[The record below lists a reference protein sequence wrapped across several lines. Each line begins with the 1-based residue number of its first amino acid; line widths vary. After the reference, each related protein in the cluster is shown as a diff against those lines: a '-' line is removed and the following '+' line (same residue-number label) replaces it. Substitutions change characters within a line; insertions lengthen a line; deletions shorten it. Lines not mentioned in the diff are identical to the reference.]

1 MQNRKSG
8 LLSIRFFVLLILSF
22 LASESASA
30 PCANLSELFCTVLN
44 DAYMRQGSSLAL
56 RYHNLFCCFYTG
68 DFETTIG
75 Q

>member
-8 LLSIRFFVLLILSF
+8 LLSIHFFVLLILSF

-44 DAYMRQGSSLAL
+44 DSYMRQGSSLAL
-56 RYHNLFCCFYTG
+56 RYRNLFCCPYTG

>member
-8 LLSIRFFVLLILSF
+8 LLAIHFFGLRFDSSL
-22 LASESASA
+22 ESDSGTT
-30 PCANLSELFCTVLN
+30 PFANLCALFCTVLN
-44 DAYMRQGSSLAL
+44 DSYMRQGSSLAL
-56 RYHNLFCCFYTG
+56 RYRNLFCCFYTG